1 MVIKPILVRINQFGI
16 GSVQHLLGI
25 VQAVAVRIDRV
36 LDVEVED
43 GHDARW
49 RGHGHAAVAAERP
62 CENICREIRS
72 GRRHE
77 VVCETEPPTGRQLDL
92 KGNRLLRR
100 AVEQDLLPSQE
111 QGVGG
116 RRRGPETALQPLR
129 KVPVEQW
136 HDAQT
141 GAQRGK
147 EGGICRDVVAR
158 VEQLAQDALVCVR
171 CRLGIRMKENRTRR
185 RHGEPTDGGCA
196 ERERPCEIVRDA
208 EPVTRRPAPQ
218 PPFAHDGVRRH
229 RKVVDGVRSHGLDH
243 EFADCDGR
251 LVSPRRAVALRAR
264 LDGGGAVAQL
274 LKLLHSGIEPL
285 RRRWVQVG
293 FGPCPGDKGGDCDC
307 RKNAVQALEHPAK
320 LPKKV
325 DAMFMQPDDA
335 TSPQCHRQRTEAHR
349 LDDPSE

>member
-1 MVIKPILVRINQFGI
+1 M
-16 GSVQHLLGI
+16 QHLLGI
-25 VQAVAVRIDRV
+25 IQAVAVRIDRV

-49 RGHGHAAVAAERP
+49 RGYGHAAVAAERP
-62 CENICREIRS
+62 CENICREIRP

-77 VVCETEPPTGRQLDL
+77 VVCETEPTTGRQLDL

-111 QGVGG
+111 QSVGG

-141 GAQRGK
+141 GAQGGK
-147 EGGICRDVVAR
+147 EGRIRRNVVAR
-158 VEQLAQDALVCVR
+158 VEQLAQDALVRVR
-171 CRLGIRMKENRTRR
+171 GRPGIRVKEKRTRR
-185 RHGEPTDGGCA
+185 RHGEPTDGGRA

-229 RKVVDGVRSHGLDH
+229 RKVVDDVRRHGLDH
-243 EFADCDGR
+243 EFADGDGH
-251 LVSPRRAVALRAR
+251 LVSPRRAVALRAK
-264 LDGGGAVAQL
+264 LNGGWAVAQL
-274 LKLLHSGIEPL
+274 LKLQHSGIEPL
-285 RRRWVQVG
+285 RRRRVQVG
-293 FGPCPGDKGGDCDC
+293 LGPCPGDERGDCNC
-307 RKNAVQALEHPAK
+307 RKDTMQALEHPAK
-320 LPKKV
+320 MPKKV